1 MKNKALK
8 PGWNWVKFGDV
19 VRQCKNKV
27 NPETSG
33 LKRYIAGEH
42 MDTDDLR
49 LRRWGE
55 IGSGYLGPAFHMHF
69 KAGQVLYGSRR
80 TYLRKVAIADF
91 DGICAN
97 TTFVL
102 ESKRPD
108 YLLPSF
114 LPFLMQTDAFNR
126 FSLENSKGS
135 VNPYIN
141 FSDLARFEFVLPPI
155 DEQILIVRG
164 CKAAFDAAYAYED
177 ALTASLIFQDSLREQ
192 LFSNEC
198 RSVPL
203 GNLIKEIQAGKSV
216 VGIDEP
222 PSSNQENAVLKVS
235 AVGKRSFL
243 PQESKKLVNNV
254 DFLSIHSVK
263 AGDLLITRANTTELV
278 GLVCLVSQTHK
289 NLMLS
294 DKTLRLIPE
303 ENVPKRL
310 LLEAMRTKAARQYLK
325 ANATGTGS
333 AMKNISQAKLREM
346 PIKFPDVEL
355 RHEYASQ
362 LDIID
367 SKIEFIEARYKDAKQ
382 IAHLVIQKLL
392 GSY

>member
-1 MKNKALK
+1 MKNKTLK
-8 PGWNWVKFGDV
+8 PGWNWVQFGDV

-114 LPFLMQTDAFNR
+114 LPFLMQTDVFNR

-141 FSDLARFEFVLPPI
+141 FSDLVRFEFVLPPI

-164 CKAAFDAAYAYED
+164 CKAASDAAYAYED

-198 RSVPL
+198 KSVPL

-216 VGIDEP
+216 IGIDEP

-263 AGDLLITRANTTELV
+263 ADDLLITRANTTELV

-346 PIKFPDVEL
+346 PIKFPDVEI
-355 RHEYASQ
+355 RHKYASQ
-362 LDIID
+362 FDIVD

-382 IAHLVIQKLL
+382 IAHLVIQKIF
-392 GSY
+392 GGY